1 MPYKG
6 TENFDHREP
15 ERLGVL
21 VTNLGTP
28 DAPTTPAL
36 RRYLG
41 EFLWDPRVV
50 EVPRPI
56 WWLILHGVILRIRP
70 KRSAEAYASVWEKT
84 ARLC

>member
-6 TENFDHREP
+6 TENFSHKQS

-50 EVPRPI
+50 EFPAPSGG
-56 WWLILHGVILRIRP
+56 WSCMALFCA
-70 KRSAEAYASVWEKT
+70 SARK
-84 ARLC
+84 C